1 MENAMYVYR
10 AALLRV
16 VDGDTVDVAVDLG
29 FNITIKQRVR
39 LEGVNTP
46 ELNSS
51 DREERSKAVQARA
64 LVEECL
70 RENRLELHTFKPYPT
85 DKYGRYL
92 ARIFFKSGDDLR
104 SLGDLLLERGLA
116 QVYNG

>member
-1 MENAMYVYR
+1 MYVYR
-10 AALLRV
+10 ATLLRV
-16 VDGDTVDVAVDLG
+16 VDGDTVDVAIDLG
-29 FNITIKQRVR
+29 FNVAIKQRVR

-51 DREERSKAVQARA
+51 DPNDRSRAVQARA
-64 LVEECL
+64 LVEESL
-70 RENRLELHTFKPYPT
+70 GENWLELHTFKPYPT

-116 QVYNG
+116 QIYSG